1 MFDIYKSLIRPL
13 FFKLDPELS
22 HEIACSLL
30 SIVEKSRFSKTLI
43 RKIINAKGS
52 EINICGINFPNRI
65 GLAAGF
71 DKNGLFPGVMS
82 ALGFGHV
89 EIGTVTPEAQK
100 GNPKPRLYR
109 VPEEKALINRM
120 GFNNHGVD
128 ALKKRVS
135 VSFPK
140 NQRQVPLGINL
151 GKGKTTPLELAL
163 EDYCAGFDATAHL
176 ADYITINISS
186 PNTPDLRKL
195 QSDEFLD
202 PLLSGIKDHR
212 TSWAKLHNMPSPPC
226 LLKISPDESFKSI
239 ETIISK
245 AVDHQFDGIIACNT
259 SIKQTNQFSKNI
271 TLPKGGIS
279 GKPLENKANEVIK
292 FVSRLTNSK
301 LPIIGS
307 GGIYDY
313 DSAQRKLDA
322 GACLLQIYTSFI
334 FNGPLW
340 PSRLAKR
347 IPLAKEW

>member
-1 MFDIYKSLIRPL
+1 MLYNNIIKPILFSFEPETAHELGAKSLHFL
-13 FFKLDPELS
+13 SKLTPICTLLRKF
-22 HEIACSLL
+22 LL
-30 SIVEKSRFSKTLI
+30 SETCPVEVLGLK
-43 RKIINAKGS
+43 
-52 EINICGINFPNRI
+52 FPNCV
-65 GLAAGF
+65 GQAAGL
-71 DKNGLFPGVMS
+71 DKDGIFPS
-82 ALGFGHV
+82 ASEAIGFGFIEV
-89 EIGTVTPEAQK
+89 GTVTPLPQE
-100 GNPKPRLYR
+100 GNNKPRLFR
-109 VPEEKALINRM
+109 FPSHLALINRM

-195 QSDEFLD
+195 QSGEFLD

-259 SIKQTNQFSKNI
+259 SIKQTSHFSKNI

-313 DSAQRKLDA
+313 DSAQRKLDS